1 MRPQIL
7 LTHKPHILFTA
18 PRPLTERFLSWL
30 FHPECI
36 MNHEKSP
43 QLGHA
48 CGPENPSPK
57 PDLVENKSR
66 AVERSNPF
74 IWVSWL
80 SKLMAGEKQCEWASW
95 FRAHYIWGK
104 LPSGLDVAKW
114 TANHAQLLRARRTA
128 LEAEGFTVYTEDQNS
143 FTLQGKTG
151 IEVSG
156 KPDIVAIRDKE
167 AYVEDCKTGS
177 PRHSDHF
184 QVLVYMLSLPYVKGP
199 WKGLK
204 LNGRIVYSDTV
215 VDVPSSK
222 IDTDLKGLFRQTVL
236 AIGGKEHAPRIPSW
250 GECRYCDI
258 SKADCPQ
265 RIESHAEAV
274 TDHDLF

>member
-1 MRPQIL
+1 
-7 LTHKPHILFTA
+7 
-18 PRPLTERFLSWL
+18 
-30 FHPECI
+30 

-43 QLGHA
+43 LAEPAFGAESPPAKPGSVQ
-48 CGPENPSPK
+48 NPP
-57 PDLVENKSR
+57 P

-95 FRAHYIWGK
+95 FRAHYIWDK
-104 LPSGLDVAKW
+104 VPSGLDVAKW
-114 TANHAQLLRARRTA
+114 TADHAQLLRTRRAA
-128 LEAEGFTVYTEDQNS
+128 LQAEGFTVYTEDQNS
-143 FTLQGKTG
+143 FKLMGKTG

-156 KPDIVAIRDKE
+156 KPDIVAIRGKE
-167 AYVEDCKTGS
+167 AYVEDYKTGS

-184 QVLVYMLSLPYVKGP
+184 QVLVYMLSLPYVEGP

-204 LNGRIVYSDTV
+204 LNGRIVYGNTV
-215 VDVPSSK
+215 VDIPSSK
-222 IDTDLKGLFRQTVL
+222 IDTDLKELFRKTVL
-236 AIGGKEHAPRIPSW
+236 AIGGLEPTPKIPSW

-265 RIESHAEAV
+265 RIDRQAEAV
-274 TDHDLF
+274 TDHELF